1 MTFFVEVAA
10 GSILDT
16 FEVNLMD
23 GQVIAG
29 AKLVELA
36 DPYLI
41 RGDKEGLATALQS
54 AWSPECLELLLETGD
69 DLVVEVAAICL
80 GLIGQMA
87 FGQPIAGLLHHAHPR
102 IVAAAEDALWSIWF
116 RDGGSLGCSV
126 LSRISSAIEG
136 HETENAEQM
145 LTELIRVMPA
155 YGEAYHQRGQV
166 HFLNE
171 AYTEALRDARR
182 AFELNPLHFGALAQQ
197 GHALSATGHGSEA
210 IKIYRQ
216 VLQLHP
222 RMAGIRE
229 CISCLRAKAVLA
241 EA

>member
-1 MTFFVEVAA
+1 
-10 GSILDT
+10 
-16 FEVNLMD
+16 MD

-29 AKLVELA
+29 TKLVELA

-41 RGDKEGLATALQS
+41 RSDKDGLAAALRS
-54 AWSPECLELLLETGD
+54 SWSPECLELLLETGD

-80 GLIGQMA
+80 GLIGQMTSCP
-87 FGQPIAGLLHHAHPR
+87 PIAGLLHHVHPR
-102 IVAAAEDALWSIWF
+102 VVSAAEDALWSLWF

-126 LSRISSAIEG
+126 LSRISSAIEM

-155 YGEAYHQRGQV
+155 YGEAYHQRSQV
-166 HFLNE
+166 HFLKD

-197 GHALSATGHGSEA
+197 GHALSATGHGAMA

-222 RMAGIRE
+222 QMAGIRD
-229 CISCLRAKAVLA
+229 CISSLRAKAVLA